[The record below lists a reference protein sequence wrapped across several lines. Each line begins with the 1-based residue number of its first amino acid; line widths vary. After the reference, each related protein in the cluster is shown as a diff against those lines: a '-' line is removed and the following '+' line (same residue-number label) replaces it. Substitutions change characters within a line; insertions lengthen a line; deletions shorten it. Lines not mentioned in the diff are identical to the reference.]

1 MDDNNSE
8 TPVRNEKGHFKKGV
22 SGNPAGGNK
31 PRIFRA
37 SNGLKL
43 DIEELYRNEAG
54 RIFYELV
61 KTILDPDTPATAK
74 ISGIKEF
81 NDRAM
86 GKALQSMRTVR
97 SDDTQ
102 ETIDVT
108 QLSNEALSEIA
119 LARRLTDGTK

>member
-1 MDDNNSE
+1 MSDNNSG

-37 SNGLKL
+37 ASGQKF

-86 GKALQSMRTVR
+86 GKALQRVRTVR
-97 SDDTQ
+97 NDDNQ
-102 ETIDVT
+102 DTIDAT
-108 QLSNEALSEIA
+108 LLSNEALSEIA

>member
-1 MDDNNSE
+1 MDDNNRE

-43 DIEELYRNEAG
+43 DVEELYRNEAG

-86 GKALQSMRTVR
+86 GKALQSVRTIR
-97 SDDTQ
+97 NDDTQ

-119 LARRLTDGTK
+119 QARRLTDGTK